1 MSAITSI
8 NKKSKQDKEARL
20 ADIMKGREGRD
31 KFGARH
37 KESKLGKT
45 NNEKKKSKAYQM
57 VKHKM
62 NKKFKRSFKDKQ
74 VILENVFYF
83 LL

>member
-1 MSAITSI
+1 LKI
-8 NKKSKQDKEARL
+8 QQ
-20 ADIMKGREGRD
+20 KGREGRD
-31 KFGARH
+31 KFGSRI

-45 NNEKKKSKAYQM
+45 NKEKKKNKSYQM

-74 VILENVFYF
+74 IALKAS
-83 LL
+83 LLKQKKFK